1 MRTLTRTTTEE
12 RRRLPLSTADVA
24 IRADEGVTGGE
35 RFNGYAAVFNSR
47 TAIGNPLRWGFY
59 EEIAPGAF
67 TKTLAEGD
75 ARMLIDHD
83 SYYVVSRVSAGTL
96 SLAEDAR
103 GLAVDSALDEGL
115 SYVSDLKTN
124 IRNKN
129 ITGMSFGFYV
139 IKDDWTLEKVETSD
153 GQTAEVEVRRILEA
167 RLIEVSA
174 VTFPAYEETEAEL
187 ASVASALV
195 SRGDRTA
202 IEERAKFRP
211 ELRDL
216 LQLVGASANA
226 DGGTATAAGYAPAS
240 GEGDARETA
249 AAEERGALAV
259 HSTDTSDASW
269 DGPANSSDLPQEES
283 ALRMAHA
290 WVDPDGDADK
300 KASYRFIHHFV
311 GVDGDVGTASTVA
324 CTTAIGVLN
333 GARGGTTI
341 PEEDRQAVY
350 KHLARHLKDAGIK
363 APELKSLTSEP
374 GESTR
379 ESSTPEPAAAP
390 TATEPAETTRG
401 DLDARALRMKGLAAR
416 YGLPRARS

>member
-24 IRADEGVTGGE
+24 IRADEGVDAAE
-35 RFNGYAAVFNSR
+35 RFKGYAAKFNSR

-67 TKTLAEGD
+67 TKTLQEGD
-75 ARMLIDHD
+75 SRFLVDHD
-83 SYYVVSRVSAGTL
+83 SYYVVSRVTAGTL
-96 SLAEDAR
+96 NLAEDAV
-103 GLAVDSALDEGL
+103 GLPVDSALDTAL
-115 SYVSDLKTN
+115 SYVNDLKAN
-124 IRNKN
+124 VRNGN

-139 IKDDWTLEKVETSD
+139 LKDQWSVETIDTSE
-153 GQTAEVEVRRILEA
+153 GPVEVEVRRILEV

-174 VTFPAYEETEAEL
+174 VTFPAYEDTEAEL

-195 SRGDRTA
+195 SRGDQAA
-202 IEERAKFRP
+202 IEQRARFRP

-216 LQLVGASANA
+216 LQLVGA
-226 DGGTATAAGYAPAS
+226 GAP
-240 GEGDARETA
+240 
-249 AAEERGALAV
+249 AAEEGASATQPQAADGAVRTASVVEERGGLAV
-259 HSTDTSDASW
+259 HSTDTSDSAW
-269 DGPANSSDLPQEES
+269 DGPANSGDLPQDES

-290 WVDPDGDADK
+290 WVDPDGDAAA

-311 GVDGDVGTASTVA
+311 GVDGDVGAASTIA

-363 APELKSLTSEP
+363 APELKAVGGEP

-379 ESSTPEPAAAP
+379 ETSTTEPAAAP
-390 TATEPAETTRG
+390 TAPEPAETTRS
-401 DLDARALRMKGLAAR
+401 DTDARALRMRGLAAR
-416 YGLPRARS
+416 YGLQLTP

>member
-12 RRRLPLSTADVA
+12 RRRLPLSTAKVA
-24 IRADEGVTGGE
+24 LRADDGDTGGE
-35 RFNGYAAVFNSR
+35 RFNGYAAVFDSR

-96 SLAEDAR
+96 LLAEDAR
-103 GLAVDSALDEGL
+103 GLAVDSALDTGL
-115 SYVSDLKTN
+115 SYVSDLKAN
-124 IRNKN
+124 VKNRN

-139 IKDDWTLEKVETSD
+139 IKDDWTIETVETSD
-153 GQTAEVEVRRILEA
+153 GQTADVEVRRILEA

-195 SRGDRTA
+195 SRGDEAA
-202 IEERAKFRP
+202 IEARASFRP

-216 LQLVGASANA
+216 LQLVGSGAAA
-226 DGGTATAAGYAPAS
+226 DAGQAPAAAGTVREA
-240 GEGDARETA
+240 GDT
-249 AAEERGALAV
+249 EERGGLAV
-259 HSTDTSDASW
+259 HSTDTSDSSW
-269 DGPANSSDLPQEES
+269 DGPANSGDLPQLEA

-290 WVDPDGDADK
+290 WVDPDGDADAK
-300 KASYRFIHHFV
+300 GSYRFIHHFV
-311 GVDGDVGTASTVA
+311 DTDGNVGAASTIA

-350 KHLARHLKDAGIK
+350 KHLARHLKDAGLK
-363 APELKSLTSEP
+363 APELKAVGSEP

-379 ESSTPEPAAAP
+379 ETSTPEPAAAP
-390 TATEPAETTRG
+390 AAPEPAETTRSET
-401 DLDARALRMKGLAAR
+401 DARVLRMRGLAAR
-416 YGLPRARS
+416 YGLQQTAS

>member
-12 RRRLPLSTADVA
+12 RRRLPLSTAAVA
-24 IRADEGVTGGE
+24 IRAADGDTGGE

-67 TKTLAEGD
+67 TKTLQESD

-83 SYYVVSRVSAGTL
+83 SYYVVSRVSAG
-96 SLAEDAR
+96 SLALVEDAR

-115 SYVSDLKTN
+115 SYVADLKAN
-124 IRNKN
+124 IRNGN

-139 IKDDWTLEKVETSD
+139 IKDDWTLEKVDTSD
-153 GQTAEVEVRRILEA
+153 GQSAEVEVRRILEA

-195 SRGDRTA
+195 SRGDQAA
-202 IEERAKFRP
+202 IEQRAKWRP

-216 LQLVGASANA
+216 LQLVGEDKPSEPLP
-226 DGGTATAAGYAPAS
+226 AARTAPAV
-240 GEGDARETA
+240 
-249 AAEERGALAV
+249 EERGALAV
-259 HSTDTSDASW
+259 HSTSTSDSAW
-269 DGPANSSDLPQEES
+269 DGPANSKDLPQEES

-290 WVDPDGDADK
+290 WVDPDGDADAK
-300 KASYRFIHHFV
+300 SSYRYIHHFV
-311 GVDGDVGTASTVA
+311 GVDGDVGAASTVA

-341 PEEDRQAVY
+341 PDEDREAVY

-363 APELKSLTSEP
+363 APELKAVGSEP

-379 ESSTPEPAAAP
+379 ETSTPEPAAAP
-390 TATEPAETTRG
+390 AAPEPAETTRG
-401 DLDARALRMKGLAAR
+401 DLDARSLRMQGLAAR
-416 YGLPRARS
+416 YGLALARS

>member
-1 MRTLTRTTTEE
+1 
-12 RRRLPLSTADVA
+12 VA
-24 IRADEGVTGGE
+24 IRADEGVSGGE

-67 TKTLAEGD
+67 TKTLSEGD

-96 SLAEDAR
+96 ALAEDAR
-103 GLAVDSALDEGL
+103 GLAVDSALDTGL
-115 SYVSDLKTN
+115 SYVSDLKAN
-124 IRNKN
+124 VRNKN

-139 IKDDWTLEKVETSD
+139 IKDDWTLEQVETSD
-153 GQTAEVEVRRILEA
+153 GQTADVEVRRILEA

-195 SRGDRTA
+195 SRGDQDA
-202 IEERAKFRP
+202 IEARAKLRP

-216 LQLVGASANA
+216 LQLVGAGGAS
-226 DGGTATAAGYAPAS
+226 DGGTITAGQRTQAS
-240 GEGDARETA
+240 A
-249 AAEERGALAV
+249 AAEERGGLAA
-259 HSTDTSDASW
+259 HSTGTSDAAW

-290 WVDPDGDADK
+290 WVDPDGDAAAK
-300 KASYRFIHHFV
+300 SSYRFIHHFV
-311 GVDGDVGTASTVA
+311 GVDGDVGAASTVA

-333 GARGGTTI
+333 GARGGTTLD
-341 PEEDRQAVY
+341 EEDRQAVY

-363 APELKSLTSEP
+363 ASELKSAGSEP

-379 ESSTPEPAAAP
+379 DTSTPEPAAAP
-390 TATEPAETTRG
+390 AATEPAETTRSET
-401 DLDARALRMKGLAAR
+401 DPRALRMRGLAAR
-416 YGLPRARS
+416 YGLHLTPS